1 MSDSYTLYNQTVMDH
16 FLNPRNLGDLKDA
29 DGVGEVGAA
38 ACGDIMKIS
47 LKIED
52 GKITDARFKTFGCGS
67 AIASSSMATEL
78 IKGRTLEEAMH
89 FSNQE
94 VVHALGGLP
103 PVKIHCSV
111 LAEEALKA
119 ALEDYL
125 KRHPEAA
132 AKVKTQ
138 PEDRGGPGMEHG
150 SPAGHP
156 LPSDG
161 RGTG

>member
-1 MSDSYTLYNQTVMDH
+1 MKETKEYTLYNDTVMDH
-16 FLNPRNLGDLKDA
+16 FLNPRNMGDVQEA

-47 LKIED
+47 LKIRD
-52 GKITDARFKTFGCGS
+52 GKIEDARFKTFGCGS

-78 IKGRTLEEAMH
+78 IKGRTLEEAKN

-94 VVHALGGLP
+94 VVDALGGLP

-119 ALEDYL
+119 AIEDY
-125 KRHPEAA
+125 EAKQPKA
-132 AKVKTQ
+132 A
-138 PEDRGGPGMEHG
+138 
-150 SPAGHP
+150 
-156 LPSDG
+156 
-161 RGTG
+161 

>member
-1 MSDSYTLYNQTVMDH
+1 MSETYTLYNQTVMEH
-16 FLNPRNLGDLKDA
+16 FMNPRNMGDIKDA

-47 LKIED
+47 LKIKD
-52 GKITDARFKTFGCGS
+52 GKIEDARFKTFGCGS

-78 IKGRTLEEAMH
+78 IKGRTIDEAMN

-94 VVHALGGLP
+94 VVDALGGLP

-119 ALEDYL
+119 ALEDYV
-125 KRHPEAA
+125 KKHPELAKKGEAVAA
-132 AKVKTQ
+132 
-138 PEDRGGPGMEHG
+138 
-150 SPAGHP
+150 
-156 LPSDG
+156 
-161 RGTG
+161 

>member
-1 MSDSYTLYNQTVMDH
+1 MSDTYTLYNPTVMEH
-16 FLNPRNLGDLKDA
+16 FMNPRNMGDIKDA

-47 LKIED
+47 IKIKD
-52 GKITDARFKTFGCGS
+52 GKIEDARFKTFGCGS

-78 IKGRTLEEAMH
+78 IKGRTIAEAMD

-94 VVHALGGLP
+94 VVDALGGLP

-119 ALEDYL
+119 ALEDYV

-132 AKVKTQ
+132 AKANKAE
-138 PEDRGGPGMEHG
+138 PI
-150 SPAGHP
+150 AA
-156 LPSDG
+156 
-161 RGTG
+161 

>member
-1 MSDSYTLYNQTVMDH
+1 MKDTKEYTLYNDTVMDH
-16 FLNPRNLGDLKDA
+16 FLNPRNMGDVQEA

-47 LKIED
+47 LKIRD
-52 GKITDARFKTFGCGS
+52 GKIEDARFKTFGCGS

-78 IKGRTLEEAMH
+78 IKGRTLEEAKN

-94 VVHALGGLP
+94 VVDALGGLP

-119 ALEDYL
+119 AIEDY
-125 KRHPEAA
+125 EA
-132 AKVKTQ
+132 KQ
-138 PEDRGGPGMEHG
+138 PK
-150 SPAGHP
+150 AVT
-156 LPSDG
+156 PSLAS
-161 RGTG
+161 